1 MRSLKNY
8 VIFLLTATT
17 LGAGYLAWS
26 QHRELAALRAAAP
39 SDTERAAARRKA
51 WSGSASA
58 AANPGTSA
66 TNPAGPT
73 TPGATEG
80 PRRGDRGFN
89 QVMQV
94 LDNPDYQ
101 TLMNLT
107 QKGMLDGRYAALFK
121 QLKLTPQQLEQFKEY
136 LVEKQTAV
144 MDVLAA
150 ARAQGLDM
158 RADGE
163 AIRTMMKATQDELDA
178 NIRTALGDTAYEAY
192 QDYERTLPTRNVISQ
207 LDSRLSYTSTPLTE
221 SQSREM
227 VRILTETGEAGR
239 VPTIRTATPAVSIA
253 GGPGV
258 NVQMGSALAIASGGG
273 VMITDATVARSQSVL
288 STDQVTALQEIQ
300 QEQQAALQL
309 GRTMRAEMGNRLPP
323 PSTRGAAAAPA
334 VPTTRP

>member
-1 MRSLKNY
+1 MKNY
-8 VIFLLTATT
+8 VIFVLTLTT

-26 QHRELAALRAAAP
+26 QHRELTALRAAAP
-39 SDTERAAARRKA
+39 HDTDRAAARRKA
-51 WSGSASA
+51 WSGSTSA
-58 AANPGTSA
+58 ATAPEKSAAKPVDAANPGA
-66 TNPAGPT
+66 P
-73 TPGATEG
+73 EDM
-80 PRRGDRGFN
+80 RRGDRGFN

-107 QKGMLDGRYAALFK
+107 QKGMLDGRYAALFR

-163 AIRTMMKATQDELDA
+163 AIRTMMKTTQDELDA
-178 NIRTALGDTAYEAY
+178 GIRASLGDTAYAAY

-207 LDSRLSYTSTPLTE
+207 LESRLSYSGTPLTE
-221 SQSREM
+221 SQNQEM
-227 VRILTETGEAGR
+227 VRILAETGEAGR

-253 GGPGV
+253 GGPGA
-258 NVQMGSALAIASGGG
+258 NVQMGAAIAIASGGG
-273 VMITDATVARSQSVL
+273 VLITDATVSRAQSVL
-288 STDQVTALQEIQ
+288 SSDQVSALQEIQ
-300 QEQQAALQL
+300 QEQQAAQQL
-309 GRTMRAEMGNRLPP
+309 GRSMRAEIGNRATP
-323 PSTRGAAAAPA
+323 PSTAGATRAAAPA
-334 VPTTRP
+334 VPTTQP

>member
-1 MRSLKNY
+1 
-8 VIFLLTATT
+8 
-17 LGAGYLAWS
+17 
-26 QHRELAALRAAAP
+26 
-39 SDTERAAARRKA
+39 
-51 WSGSASA
+51 
-58 AANPGTSA
+58 
-66 TNPAGPT
+66 
-73 TPGATEG
+73 
-80 PRRGDRGFN
+80 
-89 QVMQV
+89 MQV

-158 RADGE
+158 RADRE
-163 AIRTMMKATQDELDA
+163 AIGTMMKATQDELDA

-221 SQSREM
+221 SQNQEM

-258 NVQMGSALAIASGGG
+258 NVQMGSAFAIASGGG

-288 STDQVTALQEIQ
+288 STDQVAALQEIQ

-323 PSTRGAAAAPA
+323 PSTEGAAAAPA
-334 VPTTRP
+334 VPTARP